1 MASPENSSKNS
12 DERAPGEIAPVT
24 DIEAI
29 REGLSKTGEH
39 HEDGSE
45 PGKPA
50 GGPSASG
57 DPSPAFGQSGQAIR
71 DLLAALRHDL
81 GTSWK
86 STSRRVVNTASAL
99 RKKYARPSGLF
110 SEEPKS
116 EATEPKSKG
125 PETEGA
131 KPNSKSGTVARRLST
146 LPGKA
151 LAGMAAL
158 RHRRVFSRQDQ
169 PSIRRPWITFI
180 AFASLAGVLVSGGV
194 LVWAL
199 KDVPWREIAAGT
211 LKPVIVLETADGAPL
226 VRQGPYQGPY
236 AAYNQFPQ
244 SLIDAVLSIE
254 DRRFM
259 NHYGIDPQ
267 GIGRAFIRNF
277 QAGSVVQGGST
288 ITQQLIKLQYL
299 QSDRT
304 LKRKIQEVV
313 IAFWLEWK
321 LGKQEILTRYLN
333 ATYLGSGA
341 TGMPAAARIYFNKDI
356 GDLDVPESALLAG
369 LLKAP
374 SQLNPID
381 NIEGA
386 RQRTATVLAAM
397 VDNGKLTPEQA
408 AAAKAEFGKLRPTTP
423 TPRSGSWFADWISP
437 QASEIAGTSPGSTT
451 VRTTLV
457 PRLQR
462 IAERVVAQALDE
474 DGKALGASQAA
485 LVAMTPEGAVV
496 AMVGGHDYKT
506 NQFNRAVTAMRQPG
520 STFKLFVY
528 YAALKKGL
536 TLSDRVLD
544 APIEI
549 DGWSPENSGG
559 SYRGWVTLAEA
570 FARSLNAATVA
581 LAQEVGL
588 DNVVAAAKELG
599 IDTPLAPTPSL
610 ALGTSEVN
618 LLDLTSAYA
627 SVRLGKAP
635 VDPWGIVDFQASG
648 QSQAFRVGE
657 RTTPS
662 IDLSLYESDLLGLLQ
677 LVVERGTGRDADP
690 GTFAAGKTGT
700 SQNNRDAWFV
710 GFTEPLVVGVWVG
723 NDDDTPM
730 KGVTGGS
737 LPARI
742 WRDFIRA
749 AMAEPAPDFNLDKGL
764 AAGGQEAAPSCNITA
779 CSRSYRS
786 FRASDC
792 TYQPFQGERRLCER

>member
-1 MASPENSSKNS
+1 METTPQGASKEN
-12 DERAPGEIAPVT
+12 ERH
-24 DIEAI
+24 
-29 REGLSKTGEH
+29 REGLASDNPADEPKP
-39 HEDGSE
+39 DGN
-45 PGKPA
+45 
-50 GGPSASG
+50 SAA
-57 DPSPAFGQSGQAIR
+57 PFGQSGQAIR
-71 DLLAALRHDL
+71 GLLAALRHDL
-81 GTSWK
+81 RALWQSGSLGM
-86 STSRRVVNTASAL
+86 RNTVSAL
-99 RKKYARPSGLF
+99 RRKYAGPGEPGSNPASGI
-110 SEEPKS
+110 
-116 EATEPKSKG
+116 AT
-125 PETEGA
+125 
-131 KPNSKSGTVARRLST
+131 RRLSA

-151 LAGMAAL
+151 IAGLAAL
-158 RHRRVFSRQDQ
+158 RRPQFLSRQN
-169 PSIRRPWITFI
+169 PPARRRSWLSLA
-180 AFASLAGVLVSGGV
+180 AFASLGCVLVFGTI
-194 LVWAL
+194 LIWAL
-199 KDVPWREIAAGT
+199 KDVPWREIAAGS

-236 AAYNQFPQ
+236 ASYDQFPQ

-259 NHYGIDPQ
+259 SHYGIDPQ
-267 GIGRAFIRNF
+267 GIGRALIRNF
-277 QAGSVVQGGST
+277 RAGSVVQGGST

-299 QSDRT
+299 ESDRT

-321 LGKQEILTRYLN
+321 LGKREILTRYLN
-333 ATYLGSGA
+333 AAYLGSGA
-341 TGMPAAARIYFNKDI
+341 TGMPAAARIYFNKGI
-356 GDLDVPESALLAG
+356 GDLDVSESAMLAG

-381 NIEGA
+381 NFEGA

-397 VDNGKLTPEQA
+397 VDNGKLTPDRA
-408 AAAKAEFGKLRPTTP
+408 AAAKADFGKLRPTAP

-437 QASEIAGTSPGSTT
+437 QASEIAGASPGSTT

-457 PRLQR
+457 SRLQR
-462 IAERVVAQALDE
+462 LAERVVTEALDE
-474 DGKALGASQAA
+474 DGKTLGASQAA

-506 NQFNRAVTAMRQPG
+506 SQFNRAVTAMRQPG

-581 LAQEVGL
+581 LAQEVGF

-599 IDTPLAPTPSL
+599 IDPPLPPSPSL

-635 VDPWGIVDFQASG
+635 VEPWGILDFQAAG

-657 RTTPS
+657 KTAPS
-662 IDLSLYESDLLGLLQ
+662 IDLAPYQSDLLGLLQ

-742 WRDFIRA
+742 WRNFIRA
-749 AMAEPAPDFNLDKGL
+749 AMAEPAPDFDLDKGQIS
-764 AAGGQEAAPSCNITA
+764 GDPGSAPSCNITA
-779 CSRSYRS
+779 CSRTYRS
-786 FRASDC
+786 FRPSDC
-792 TYQPFQGERRLCER
+792 TYQPFRGERRLCER

>member
-1 MASPENSSKNS
+1 MTSPEDRSKNP
-12 DERAPGEIAPVT
+12 DEQAPSEPARVTDREAVPEGAPETDKRREESSHSGKPPGEP
-24 DIEAI
+24 
-29 REGLSKTGEH
+29 K
-39 HEDGSE
+39 
-45 PGKPA
+45 A
-50 GGPSASG
+50 GDNSA
-57 DPSPAFGQSGQAIR
+57 PAFGQSGRAIR
-71 DLLAALRHDL
+71 ELLAALRHDL
-81 GTSWK
+81 RTSWQ
-86 STSRRVVNTASAL
+86 SGSLWISNVAAAL
-99 RKKYARPSGLF
+99 REKYAGPKEQEPNPTSEAAAERFSAFCGKTLFQIKAWRPWRHFSRQNRPSGRW
-110 SEEPKS
+110 SWI
-116 EATEPKSKG
+116 
-125 PETEGA
+125 
-131 KPNSKSGTVARRLST
+131 TVA
-146 LPGKA
+146 A
-151 LAGMAAL
+151 LA
-158 RHRRVFSRQDQ
+158 S
-169 PSIRRPWITFI
+169 
-180 AFASLAGVLVSGGV
+180 FACVLVLAGVLT
-194 LVWAL
+194 WAL

-236 AAYNQFPQ
+236 AAYGQFPQ
-244 SLIDAVLSIE
+244 SLIEAVLSIE

-259 NHYGIDPQ
+259 SHYGIDPK
-267 GIGRAFIRNF
+267 GIGRALIRNF
-277 QAGSVVQGGST
+277 QAGSVAQGGST
-288 ITQQLIKLQYL
+288 ITQQLIKVQYL
-299 QSDRT
+299 ESDRT

-321 LGKQEILTRYLN
+321 LGKREILTRYLN
-333 ATYLGSGA
+333 AAYLGSGA

-356 GDLDVPESALLAG
+356 GDLDVSESAMLAG

-374 SQLNPID
+374 SQLNPIA
-381 NIEGA
+381 NFEGA

-397 VDNGKLTPEQA
+397 VANGKLTPDEA

-474 DGKALGASQAA
+474 DGKTLGASQAA

-506 NQFNRAVTAMRQPG
+506 SQFNRAVTAMRQPG

-559 SYRGWVTLAEA
+559 GYRGWVTLAEA

-588 DNVVAAAKELG
+588 DNVIAAAKELG

-610 ALGTSEVN
+610 ALGTSETN

-635 VDPWGIVDFQASG
+635 VEPWGIVDFQAAG

-657 RTTPS
+657 KTAPS
-662 IDLSLYESDLLGLLQ
+662 IDLSPYQSDLLGLLQ

-742 WRDFIRA
+742 WRDFVRA
-749 AMAEPAPDFNLDKGL
+749 AMAEPAPDFDLDKGL
-764 AAGGQEAAPSCNITA
+764 AAGNPGTAPSCNITA

-792 TYQPFQGERRLCER
+792 TYQPFRGERRLCEK